1 MNEKLKKNL
10 SSIGILGLRGR
21 RLVGPACRP
30 ARRRSQRRRGRRPPA
45 ATQQGEADETEQK
58 VTGPEADRAGRAAL
72 QAVGD
77 GKVLSVEKE
86 TPEQGPQTPEP
97 GEKPDSAEEQTI
109 DRQTAYDVEVQR
121 SDGTTVEVALDGAFN
136 VLDSE
141 QESTESPSEQAAE
154 APAQR

>member
-1 MNEKLKKNL
+1 MNEKLKKIL
-10 SSIGILGLRGR
+10 SGIGILGAFGLG
-21 RLVGPACRP
+21 GAAIAGAQDGTPADKP
-30 ARRRSQRRRGRRPPA
+30 AASQPA
-45 ATQQGEADETEQK
+45 ATQQGEADETEQT
-58 VTGPEADRAGRAAL
+58 VTGPDADRAGRAAL

-97 GEKPDSAEEQTI
+97 GEKPDSAEEQAI

>member
-1 MNEKLKKNL
+1 MNEKLKKIL
-10 SSIGILGLRGR
+10 SGIGILGAFGLGGAAIAGAQDGTP
-21 RLVGPACRP
+21 VDKPA
-30 ARRRSQRRRGRRPPA
+30 ASQPA
-45 ATQQGEADETEQK
+45 ATKQGEADETEQK
-58 VTGPEADRAGRAAL
+58 VTGPDADRAGRAAL

-97 GEKPDSAEEQTI
+97 GEKPDSAEEQAI